1 MPVDVKIGSME
12 HQSLDILKEI
22 LVKLFPESDWKNCNY
37 NDLLS
42 FCSNKTWSYLK
53 EHYPEKMF
61 QLLEN
66 KLICPESWT
75 KVQKAEFL
83 GIKLGA
89 I

>member
-1 MPVDVKIGSME
+1 MPVDIKIGSME
-12 HQSLDILKEI
+12 RQSLDTLKEI
-22 LVKLFPESDWKNCNY
+22 LVKLFPESDWKKSNY

-42 FCSNKTWSYLK
+42 FCANKTWSYLK

-61 QLLEN
+61 GMLEK
-66 KLICPESWT
+66 KLICPDSWT

-83 GIKLGA
+83 GIKLEA